1 MTELGRARAATLAV
15 FFVNGLGIGAWS
27 AAIPPLKVAFAL
39 SDGRLSLILL
49 AFAGGA
55 VSFMPIGG
63 AVAPRW
69 APTGLTTARAAFAFT
84 LSFALPL
91 LAWNALAL
99 AAAAFCMGAANGLL
113 DVSMNAHASVV
124 ERWWS
129 APIMSSF
136 HAAFSLGGLA
146 GAGVGATFL
155 YFGAPAT
162 VLLAAVGAV
171 GVVVVLSARG
181 GLGQGERRNPSSALA
196 WPARTLFALAIIAF
210 LLFLCEGAIID
221 WSGVYLAS
229 IGASTT
235 FASAGFAAFSIA
247 IVTGRL
253 LGDRVVARY
262 GRVFVV
268 SAGALIAAGGL
279 GLAAA
284 SPHIA
289 SLLLGYAMVGA
300 GLSNVV
306 PALFSAGAGFGS
318 SPGQG
323 IAAIAT
329 AGYAGLLT
337 GPPFVGAIATF
348 GSLRAGFA
356 ALAAAACAGAM
367 ISIFATPSGNDGR
380 VAD

>member
-27 AAIPPLKVAFAL
+27 AAIPPLKVGFAL

-55 VSFMPIGG
+55 MSFMPIGG
-63 AVAPRW
+63 AIAPRW
-69 APTGLTTARAAFAFT
+69 APTGLTTARAAFAFS

-99 AAAAFCMGAANGLL
+99 GAAAFCMGAANGLL

-124 ERWWS
+124 ERKWS

-136 HAAFSLGGLA
+136 HAAFSIGGLA

-155 YFGAPAT
+155 YIGASAP

-171 GVVVVLSARG
+171 GFVVVVLARG
-181 GLGQGERRNPSSALA
+181 ALGKGERRDPSSALA
-196 WPARTLFALAIIAF
+196 WPTRTLFALAIIAF

-229 IGASTT
+229 TGASTT

-262 GRVFVV
+262 GRTFVV
-268 SAGALIAAGGL
+268 SAGAGIAAGGL

-284 SPHIA
+284 SPHIS
-289 SLLLGYAMVGA
+289 SLLFGYAMVGA

-337 GPPFVGAIATF
+337 GPPFVGAIAAWE
-348 GSLRAGFA
+348 SLRLGFA
-356 ALAAAACAGAM
+356 ALAATACAAAL
-367 ISIFATPSGNDGR
+367 ISISATSSE
-380 VAD
+380 

>member
-55 VSFMPIGG
+55 MSFMPIGG
-63 AVAPRW
+63 AIAPRW

-124 ERWWS
+124 ERQWS

-136 HAAFSLGGLA
+136 HAAFSVGGLA
-146 GAGVGATFL
+146 GAGAAFL
-155 YFGAPAT
+155 YFGASAP

-171 GVVVVLSARG
+171 GFVVVVSASG
-181 GLGQGERRNPSSALA
+181 ALGKRERRNPSSTLA

-262 GRVFVV
+262 GRAFVV

-279 GLAAA
+279 GLAAG
-284 SPHIA
+284 SPHIG

-306 PALFSAGAGFGS
+306 PALFSASAGFGS

-348 GSLRAGFA
+348 GNLRLGFA
-356 ALAAAACAGAM
+356 ALAAAACAGAL
-367 ISIFATPSGNDGR
+367 ISIFATPSANDGR
-380 VAD
+380 LPD

>member
-27 AAIPPLKVAFAL
+27 AAIPPLKLAFAL

-55 VSFMPIGG
+55 VLFMPIGG

-69 APTGLTTARAAFAFT
+69 APTGVTTSRAAFAFT

-91 LAWNALAL
+91 RASDALAL
-99 AAAAFCMGAANGLL
+99 AVATFGMGAANGLL

-124 ERWWS
+124 ERRWS

-136 HAAFSLGGLA
+136 HAAFSIGGLT
-146 GAGVGATFL
+146 GAGVGAAFL
-155 YFGAPAT
+155 YFGASAPS
-162 VLLAAVGAV
+162 LLAAVGVLGFAAV
-171 GVVVVLSARG
+171 ALASR
-181 GLGQGERRNPSSALA
+181 PLA
-196 WPARTLFALAIIAF
+196 WPAPAFFALATIAF
-210 LLFLCEGAIID
+210 LLFLAEGAIID

-229 IGASTT
+229 IGASAA
-235 FASAGFAAFSIA
+235 FASAGFATFSIA

-262 GRVFVV
+262 GRMFVV
-268 SAGALIAAGGL
+268 STGALVAAAGFA
-279 GLAAA
+279 LAAG
-284 SPHIA
+284 SLHIA
-289 SLLLGYAMVGA
+289 SLLLAYAMVGA
-300 GLSNVV
+300 GLANVV
-306 PALFSAGAGFGS
+306 PALFSASAGFGS

-323 IAAIAT
+323 IATVAT

-337 GPPFVGAIATF
+337 GPPFVGAIAAWE
-348 GSLRAGFA
+348 SLRLGFA
-356 ALAAAACAGAM
+356 ALAATACAAAL
-367 ISIFATPSGNDGR
+367 ISISATSSE
-380 VAD
+380 